1 MKRLLLLICTL
12 LCANVL
18 FAQDFWKGTLHY
30 YISNGTA
37 TVYGYDWS
45 AHPTNIVIPST
56 VTYEGISYSVTS
68 IGDSAFYECSS
79 LTTVTIPNSITSIG
93 ECAFKDCSSL
103 TSVTIPNSVTSIGGS
118 AFKGCSSLTSVTIG
132 NSVTSIGN
140 EAFCYCI

>member
-1 MKRLLLLICTL
+1 MKRIIFAICTI

-56 VTYEGISYSVTS
+56 VTYEEITYSVTA
-68 IGDSAFYECSS
+68 IDYEAFSDCTT
-79 LTTVTIPNSITSIG
+79 LTTI
-93 ECAFKDCSSL
+93 
-103 TSVTIPNSVTSIGGS
+103 TIPNSVTSIGDS
-118 AFKGCSSLTSVTIG
+118 
-132 NSVTSIGN
+132 
-140 EAFCYCI
+140 

>member
-18 FAQDFWKGTLHY
+18 LAQDFWKGTLHY

-56 VTYEGISYSVTS
+56 VTYEGITYSVTA
-68 IGDSAFYECSS
+68 IGDEAFSECTS
-79 LTTVTIPNSITSIG
+79 LTSVTIPNSITSIG
-93 ECAFKDCSSL
+93 
-103 TSVTIPNSVTSIGGS
+103 NST
-118 AFKGCSSLTSVTIG
+118 FYGCI
-132 NSVTSIGN
+132 
-140 EAFCYCI
+140 